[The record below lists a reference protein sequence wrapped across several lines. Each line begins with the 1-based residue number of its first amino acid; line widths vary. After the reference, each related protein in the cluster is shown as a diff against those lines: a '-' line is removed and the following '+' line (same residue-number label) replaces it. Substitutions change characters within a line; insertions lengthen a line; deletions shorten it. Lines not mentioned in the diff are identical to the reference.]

1 MRTFLERLAI
11 YLTLGIVSLTNVAHA
26 LNPIHESTYL
36 AYGGGLSQ
44 GMPTLHAAFIVP
56 SGGDVIDIP
65 IGQSLALGPRFEIGG
80 GLKTQWG
87 GADDLI
93 PAIVFGGQIAVS
105 SRSALGLHFLMS
117 THGGDYNGLTG
128 VWHTRGGLG
137 RKVSTDFDFR
147 LGFLDALV
155 DGNALCA
162 MELSYGLKLHVTRGV
177 SLLGGLVASSQTKS
191 FNDHF
196 ALDVEPGVH
205 VGTGRNSGVQTVV
218 TLGLAG
224 ERRETMR
231 VKVGWVQA
239 F

>member
-1 MRTFLERLAI
+1 MSSFKTRLAF
-11 YLTLGIVSLTNVAHA
+11 YLTAGLAVLTSKALA

-56 SGGDVIDIP
+56 PGGDVLHIP
-65 IGQSLALGPRFEIGG
+65 IGLAFALGRSFEIGG

-87 GADDLI
+87 GSDDLI
-93 PAIVFGGQIAVS
+93 PAVTFGGQFAVTNQ
-105 SRSALGLHFLMS
+105 SALGLHFLLS
-117 THGGDYNGLTG
+117 THGGDYNGLTA

-147 LGFLDALV
+147 LGFLEALT

-162 MELSYGLKLHVTRGV
+162 MELSYGLKLHVTHGV
-177 SLLGGLVASSQTKS
+177 SLLGGLVASSQTTQ

-205 VGTGRNSGVQTVV
+205 VGTGRQSGVQTVV